1 MSDVD
6 PDADPE
12 SVARTIA
19 LRLLEHAPRTR
30 AELASAM
37 ARRGVPAEAAETV
50 LQRFADAGL
59 IDDAAF
65 AQAWVDS
72 RHSGRGL
79 ARRALAAEL
88 RRKGIDDEVAA
99 AALVI
104 VSADDEMAAA
114 QALVSRKLRMMR
126 DLPRDVATRRLVGML
141 GRKGFG
147 SGLAYR
153 VVAEALSDEAIA
165 VSRS

>member
-1 MSDVD
+1 
-6 PDADPE
+6 
-12 SVARTIA
+12 
-19 LRLLEHAPRTR
+19 
-30 AELASAM
+30 M
-37 ARRGVPAEAAETV
+37 ARRGVPQEAAEAV
-50 LQRFADAGL
+50 LDRFGEAGL

-88 RRKGIDDEVAA
+88 RRKGIGDEVAADALSSVSSDDEVA
-99 AALVI
+99 V
-104 VSADDEMAAA
+104 A
-114 QALVSRKLRMMR
+114 QALVHRKLRSMTGLTR
-126 DLPRDVATRRLVGML
+126 EVATRRLVGML

-147 SGLAYR
+147 AGLAYR

-165 VSRS
+165 VSPS